1 MGEDVLYD
9 FQEISLNIGYSEDL
23 KHDICLISSQTIA
36 QKRKS
41 TDCFINPQ
49 PGYRSWLK
57 NTFHEFY
64 TINANVCT
72 AITLW
77 IVIPTFF
84 LSLIMEQ
91 KNRLSSIFKFAFFT

>member
-49 PGYRSWLK
+49 PGYRSWL
-57 NTFHEFY
+57 
-64 TINANVCT
+64 
-72 AITLW
+72 
-77 IVIPTFF
+77 
-84 LSLIMEQ
+84 
-91 KNRLSSIFKFAFFT
+91 